1 MRKYI
6 IDTDTGSDDAVAL
19 IMALKSKDIKIEA
32 ITTVCGNIPME
43 QATKNALMTIEVT
56 KGHMPPVYKGSAA
69 PLNRPLKTAT
79 YVHGNDGMGDQG
91 LIKPT
96 IKPAEG
102 DAVDKIIEIVK
113 ANPNEIEIVTI
124 GPVTNIAKA
133 IMKAPEVMK
142 TVKHIYAM
150 ATGGFGPG
158 NVTPVAEFNVYV
170 DGEAFEIMLNAGIPI
185 TVSGFDIC
193 MGESALTQ
201 KEIELISASGTPEAE
216 FAMACNKTKI
226 EWNLKKFNRYDINL
240 PDPIAMATALWDD
253 IITESVEAHCY
264 TCTKEEPAYGQVIV
278 DPGCY
283 GNETKAF
290 NADIVKSFDIKLY
303 KERLIKLLTE

>member
-19 IMALKSKDIKIEA
+19 IMALKSENIQIEA
-32 ITTVCGNIPME
+32 ITTVCGNISVE

-56 KGHMPPVYKGSAA
+56 GGHMPPVYKGSDK
-69 PLNRPLKTAT
+69 PLKRALKTAT
-79 YVHGNDGMGDQG
+79 NVHGNDGMGDQN
-91 LIKPT
+91 LISPSLVAQK
-96 IKPAEG
+96 E

-113 ANPNEIEIVTI
+113 NNPNEIEIITI

-133 IMKAPEVMK
+133 IMREPEIMK

-170 DGEAFEIMLNAGIPI
+170 DGEAFEIMLNAGVPLTIA
-185 TVSGFDIC
+185 GFDIC
-193 MGESALTQ
+193 LGESALT
-201 KEIELISASGTPEAE
+201 KEEIEYIRNSGKPEAE

-226 EWNLKKFNRYDINL
+226 EWNLKKFKRHDINL
-240 PDPIAMATALWDD
+240 PDPIAVAVALWDD
-253 IITESVEAHCY
+253 IITEGIEAHCY
-264 TCTKEEPAYGQVIV
+264 TCTKEEAAYGQVIV
-278 DPGCY
+278 DPGSY
-283 GNETKAF
+283 GNTTKAF
-290 NADIVKSFDIKLY
+290 NARVIKSIDIRTY
-303 KERLIKLLTE
+303 KDRLIALLTK